1 MRKMVRES
9 DTEVSMWPGEGVVSR
24 LIVWSPV
31 TNVVHRFNK
40 KEVGGGTQPND
51 LGNFESHR

>member
-1 MRKMVRES
+1 MVRES